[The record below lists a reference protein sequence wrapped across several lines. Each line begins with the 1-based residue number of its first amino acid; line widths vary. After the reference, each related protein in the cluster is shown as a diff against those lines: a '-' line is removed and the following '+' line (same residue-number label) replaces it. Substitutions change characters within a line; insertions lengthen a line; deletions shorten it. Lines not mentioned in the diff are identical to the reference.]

1 MCIVA
6 VQCAT
11 CCNEGIHYLFA
22 SIVGIIDRQN
32 SIQCHL
38 TNSCLR
44 CGFKFIYRYSCN
56 PCLLT
61 LTLVISGCK
70 SSQWRIRCN
79 ITVCRLR
86 KVDEFVA
93 INLIISIN
101 KIARYDIA
109 EILLMQ
115 SNSILFVINL
125 LSCIIATG
133 TFVTLIWTCH
143 FFERHYCFSY
153 WANHQI

>member
-1 MCIVA
+1 LVISGCK
-6 VQCAT
+6 
-11 CCNEGIHYLFA
+11 
-22 SIVGIIDRQN
+22 S
-32 SIQCHL
+32 
-38 TNSCLR
+38 
-44 CGFKFIYRYSCN
+44 RYSCN
-56 PCLLT
+56 PCLLTLTLVISGCKSRYSCNPWLLT

-143 FFERHYCFSY
+143 FFERHYWFSY